1 MPAAPPR
8 MRRDELLLKV
18 TGMTCAGCAA
28 AVQKAV
34 EARPG
39 VSSASVSVTDGLAS
53 VVGERLDPAGI
64 VEAIRQRGF
73 DASPL
78 EDRPAPA
85 ELRSEIEL
93 RQIREQRQWRNRAI
107 IGIGLWGPMALVHWL
122 AAGAAWVPWFLLV
135 GATVV
140 LATAGGGFYR
150 SAFAA
155 ARRRTTNMDTLIAMG
170 ATTAYVYSLVV
181 LGMRLAGS
189 TLPHQLY
196 FTEAAALLGIISLGH
211 WMESRASAKAGSA
224 VRELLE
230 LQPDQ
235 AEIVDADGSLRLIAS
250 AAVEPGDR
258 MLIRPGARVPVDG
271 VVTEGASALDEAV
284 VTGES
289 VAVDKAPGDT
299 VVAGSLNTTGRL
311 VVEATVDGHHTTI
324 ARIAQIVQRAQTGK
338 ANIQRLADKVCAVFV
353 PAVLS
358 IALLTFVAWW
368 IASLLTGD
376 PSKLITGVIATVT
389 VLIIS
394 CPCALGLATPMAVMV
409 GAGSAGK
416 RRILVKSALAL
427 EQAGRVKRVVFDKTG
442 TLTTGRAEVLEIHP
456 TDGSM
461 PADEALR
468 LAAAVEAP
476 SEHPVARAI
485 VRAAQERGLEVPA
498 VSEFRANP
506 GEGVRGLVEG
516 RTIEVGRE
524 EEAACRVL
532 VDGRPVATIT
542 VADPL
547 RADAAEAIRQ
557 LVEMGLAVT
566 MLSGDRRA
574 VAERVG
580 RELGLGPDQIEAEA
594 TPESKSRFVKAL
606 GAGTVMVGDGI
617 NDAAAL
623 AEADLGIAMA
633 SGTNIAIESAE
644 VVIPGDRVTAVPET
658 IHIARRTLA
667 TIKQNLFFAF
677 VYNAAA
683 IPIAALGLLGASGPL
698 WAAAAMGLSDITV
711 IGNALRLKRSL
722 SGRAGPGAAP
732 RA

>member
-1 MPAAPPR
+1 
-8 MRRDELLLKV
+8 
-18 TGMTCAGCAA
+18 
-28 AVQKAV
+28 
-34 EARPG
+34 
-39 VSSASVSVTDGLAS
+39 
-53 VVGERLDPAGI
+53 
-64 VEAIRQRGF
+64 
-73 DASPL
+73 
-78 EDRPAPA
+78 
-85 ELRSEIEL
+85 
-93 RQIREQRQWRNRAI
+93 
-107 IGIGLWGPMALVHWL
+107 
-122 AAGAAWVPWFLLV
+122 
-135 GATVV
+135 
-140 LATAGGGFYR
+140 
-150 SAFAA
+150 
-155 ARRRTTNMDTLIAMG
+155 
-170 ATTAYVYSLVV
+170 
-181 LGMRLAGS
+181 
-189 TLPHQLY
+189 
-196 FTEAAALLGIISLGH
+196 
-211 WMESRASAKAGSA
+211 
-224 VRELLE
+224 
-230 LQPDQ
+230 
-235 AEIVDADGSLRLIAS
+235 
-250 AAVEPGDR
+250 
-258 MLIRPGARVPVDG
+258 
-271 VVTEGASALDEAV
+271 
-284 VTGES
+284 
-289 VAVDKAPGDT
+289 
-299 VVAGSLNTTGRL
+299 
-311 VVEATVDGHHTTI
+311 
-324 ARIAQIVQRAQTGK
+324 
-338 ANIQRLADKVCAVFV
+338 
-353 PAVLS
+353 
-358 IALLTFVAWW
+358 
-368 IASLLTGD
+368 
-376 PSKLITGVIATVT
+376 
-389 VLIIS
+389 
-394 CPCALGLATPMAVMV
+394 MAVMV